1 MINTL
6 LLAIFSIF
14 IYFLIYIYRNKIGE
28 FLSVIDHPNETRKI
42 HTKPTPKTAS
52 YSIVI
57 FLIFYLIL
65 NLLNNF
71 FDNSFNWVLVGTF
84 LVFLVGFFDDKYK
97 LSPVLK
103 TIAISIITLLLCANS
118 DSLLIDKFYIK
129 SLDFYFQLKIFS
141 YIFTILCVLCLV
153 NSLNLSDGINGLA
166 IGIIFFWL
174 LYINQIYKYGLESII
189 VIILS
194 NLILMFIHNYK
205 GDHFLGDAGSLM
217 LSGFVAF
224 LIIWLHNKNI
234 SHPSQVADAET
245 VLILFILPVIDM
257 LRLLFERLL
266 NKKNPAYGDNHHLHH
281 YLINKF
287 KLNGALLV
295 YFLFFNFS
303 IFLSIYSN
311 INKIYIITSLIIIY
325 SIFIYHY
332 KSQNK

>member
-6 LLAIFSIF
+6 LLAIISIF
-14 IYFLIYIYRNKIGE
+14 IYFLIYIYRKKIGE

-57 FLIFYLIL
+57 FLILYFH
-65 NLLNNF
+65 LLNNF

-84 LVFLVGFFDDKYK
+84 LIFLVGFFDDKYK

-103 TIAISIITLLLCANS
+103 TITISIITLFLCANS

-153 NSLNLSDGINGLA
+153 NALNLSDGINGLA

-189 VIILS
+189 IIILS

-217 LSGFVAF
+217 LSGFVF
-224 LIIWLHNKNI
+224 SNYL
-234 SHPSQVADAET
+234 VA
-245 VLILFILPVIDM
+245 
-257 LRLLFERLL
+257 
-266 NKKNPAYGDNHHLHH
+266 
-281 YLINKF
+281 
-287 KLNGALLV
+287 
-295 YFLFFNFS
+295 
-303 IFLSIYSN
+303 
-311 INKIYIITSLIIIY
+311 
-325 SIFIYHY
+325 
-332 KSQNK
+332 